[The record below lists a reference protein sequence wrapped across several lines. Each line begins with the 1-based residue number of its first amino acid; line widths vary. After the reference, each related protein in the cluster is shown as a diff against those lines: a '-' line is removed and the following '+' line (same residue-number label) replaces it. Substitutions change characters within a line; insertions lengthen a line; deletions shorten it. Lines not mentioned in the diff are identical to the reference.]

1 MPRIQKAATVNA
13 PVDRVFQAIDDPEM
27 MERYVPSVTKVS
39 DVERTDARLG
49 DTFRVT
55 YEMLGIHFDQHFTYS
70 EYDRPRKIAAGFTGA
85 MTGTMRCQLEPLD
98 TGTHVTLE
106 IDYQMPGGVL
116 GKAANRLVAE
126 RMNEQTAERMLENIK
141 AQVESQGQGTA
152 ASEPQ

>member
-13 PVDRVFQAIDDPEM
+13 PAERVFQAIDDPEM

-39 DVERTDARLG
+39 DVQRTDARLG

-55 YEMLGIHFDQHFTYS
+55 YEMLGIHFDQLFTYS
-70 EYDRPRKIAAGFTGA
+70 EYDRPRKLAARFTGA
-85 MTGTMRCQLEPLD
+85 MAGTMRCHLEPLD
-98 TGTHVTLE
+98 SGTHVTLE

-141 AQVESQGQGTA
+141 AQAESQTDGTTT
-152 ASEPQ
+152 SE